1 MKKMI
6 NFSFLFVII
15 YGLYTPFVLS
25 YSKEDNKQNKKEK
38 HLKSNESMRKKS
50 DCHEACQD
58 TWLEKQL
65 DIPSLS
71 KYRGQHLLKILDLLG
86 LDINTLKNLD
96 LSEQQI
102 RAIQNIV
109 LCND

>member
-6 NFSFLFVII
+6 NFSLLLIVACS
-15 YGLYTPFVLS
+15 LHVPFALS
-25 YSKEDNKQNKKEK
+25 HSRKENKENK
-38 HLKSNESMRKKS
+38 LMRKKD

-71 KYRGQHLLKILDLLG
+71 KYRGKRLLQVLDLLG
-86 LDINTLKNLD
+86 LDTNTLQNLD

-102 RAIQNIV
+102 KAIQNIV